1 MLIALKTCLNSSKF
15 LKPYIYGIQ
24 VMTKMVLGSFY
35 FCFKLHHDDMM
46 KYLELQEASKVIT
59 FVGQKVEEE
68 KLEEEIQVL

>member
-1 MLIALKTCLNSSKF
+1 MLIALKTCLNSSKI
-15 LKPYIYGIQ
+15 LKPYIWNTSHDHNG
-24 VMTKMVLGSFY
+24 LGSFY
-35 FCFKLHHDDMM
+35 FCFKLHHDDLM

>member
-1 MLIALKTCLNSSKF
+1 
-15 LKPYIYGIQ
+15 
-24 VMTKMVLGSFY
+24 MTKMVLGSFY